1 MPLYKAALR
10 GDWKAA
16 ERIISKDPEII
27 RASITK
33 GWQTVLHVAAGAGHF
48 HFVKKLLKLLTKEDL
63 YFQDAKGNTAL
74 CFAVADGSIPVAKMM
89 IEKNTKLPEI
99 RGGEG
104 MTTLYLAVLFGQ
116 GEMALYLY
124 PKLINMVDQGE
135 RIGIFFTCITNGLY
149 GN

>member
-1 MPLYKAALR
+1 MPLHKATLR
-10 GDWKAA
+10 DDWKAA

-48 HFVKKLLKLLTKEDL
+48 QFVKKLLKLLTKADL
-63 YFQDAKGNTAL
+63 YFQDAKGNTAF
-74 CFAVADGSIPVAKMM
+74 CFAVAAGSVPVAEIM
-89 IEKNTKLPEI
+89 IEKNPDLPEI